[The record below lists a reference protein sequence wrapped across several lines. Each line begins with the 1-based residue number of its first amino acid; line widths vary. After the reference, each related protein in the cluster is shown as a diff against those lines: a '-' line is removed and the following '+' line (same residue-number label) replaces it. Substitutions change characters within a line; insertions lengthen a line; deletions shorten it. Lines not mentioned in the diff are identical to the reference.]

1 MEYAYVRKFVKDIWD
16 EYADKIDAV
25 IHTGMAGP
33 GISTALRRGLLERG

>member
-1 MEYAYVRKFVKDIWD
+1 VHHTRLIGLGKDIWD
-16 EYADKIDAV
+16 EYADKVDAV